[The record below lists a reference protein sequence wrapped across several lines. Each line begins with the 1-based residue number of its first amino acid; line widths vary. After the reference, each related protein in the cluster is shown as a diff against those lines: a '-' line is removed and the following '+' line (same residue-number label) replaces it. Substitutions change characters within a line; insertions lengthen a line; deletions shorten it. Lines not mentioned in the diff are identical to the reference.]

1 MALIPIALP
10 CPRAPAAPRRAV
22 PGSPVQRRGLRGA
35 FAGLALTA
43 AKVARAKAVPEKFPE
58 AVEVEASGAK
68 CRPWMGDD
76 GYDGYD
82 GSLVDVG
89 NFCYI
94 ESPYEMGRIAERQRV
109 SQAHD
114 RQFGTV

>member
-58 AVEVEASGAK
+58 
-68 CRPWMGDD
+68 
-76 GYDGYD
+76 
-82 GSLVDVG
+82 VD
-89 NFCYI
+89 
-94 ESPYEMGRIAERQRV
+94 MIAERLRV